1 MLKLFLNFALCVL
14 CRGLVGARPRLPAIL
29 TMTIKKTSAN
39 KAAAIKKTA
48 AKPVKKPVVAL
59 SKKTASKG
67 AVKKTSITAKT
78 DVGWGNSVYL
88 RGVGGGLSWDV
99 GVLMDNVKKDEWVW
113 SCPGSD
119 GPITFKFV
127 RNDVHWALGPD
138 HIAVPGENS
147 VTKPT
152 FPAW

>member
-1 MLKLFLNFALCVL
+1 M
-14 CRGLVGARPRLPAIL
+14 GARPRLPTLL
-29 TMTIKKTSAN
+29 TMTTKTTLN
-39 KAAAIKKTA
+39 KAAAAKKA
-48 AKPVKKPVVAL
+48 ATKPAKKPVTTPVKKP
-59 SKKTASKG
+59 SIKSPGKKTC
-67 AVKKTSITAKT
+67 ITAKV

-99 GVLMDNVKKDEWVW
+99 GVLMDNTKKDEWTW
-113 SCPGSD
+113 ACPASD

-127 RNDVHWALGPD
+127 RNDAHWALGPD

-147 VTKPT
+147 VTKPN